1 MNSFFLAWQFLT
13 ILPWRKSGREITP
26 QLLGRSM
33 AFYPVIGLLLGL
45 ILWGAHSGFCFAFP
59 RILADGL
66 VILLLI
72 ILTGALHLDGLA
84 DSLDGLAAGKTPEE
98 RLAIMKDHRVGT
110 FGAVGLIMIL
120 GIKFLA
126 LHSLPEQGVGR
137 SLLVAL
143 VLSRWSMVQLTY
155 RAPYARR
162 EGGLGL
168 AFKENVKQREI
179 AIATLTSLALSL
191 FLFRFWGGMVWL
203 GVGVFTLIVQSFF
216 TRKIGGITGDVLGAA
231 NETNEVL
238 TLLLI
243 SGTLHMFFCHSLAL

>member
-1 MNSFFLAWQFLT
+1 
-13 ILPWRKSGREITP
+13 
-26 QLLGRSM
+26 M
-33 AFYPVIGLLLGL
+33 AFYPVIGFLLGL
-45 ILWGAHSGFCFAFP
+45 ILWGAHLGFCFAFP
-59 RILADGL
+59 RALADGL
-66 VILLLI
+66 VILLLT

-126 LHSLPEQGVGR
+126 LHSLPDQAVGR

-216 TRKIGGITGDVLGAA
+216 TRKIVGITGDVLGAA

>member
-1 MNSFFLAWQFLT
+1 MRSFPVAWQFLT
-13 ILPWRKSGREITP
+13 ILPWGKSSRPITP
-26 QLLGRSM
+26 QILGRSM

-45 ILWGAHSGFCFAFP
+45 ILWGAHSGLCFALP
-59 RILADGL
+59 RTIADGL

-72 ILTGALHLDGLA
+72 ILTGAMHLDGLA

-98 RLAIMKDHRVGT
+98 RLSIMKDHRVGT
-110 FGAVGLIMIL
+110 FGVVGLIMIL

-126 LHSLPEQGVGR
+126 LHSLPDQAVGR

-143 VLSRWSMVQLTY
+143 VLSRWSMVQLIY

-168 AFKENVKQREI
+168 AFKENVKSREI
-179 AIATLTSLALSL
+179 AIAATTSLALSL
-191 FLFRFWGGMVWL
+191 FLFRFWGGMLWL
-203 GVGVFTLIVQSFF
+203 AVGIFTLIVQSFF
-216 TRKIGGITGDVLGAA
+216 ARKIGGITGDVLGAA

-243 SGTLHMFFCHSLAL
+243 SGTWHMFF